1 LKPSN
6 WTQLLTNQF
15 DDNGNFDFTNA
26 IPPSLPQNFY
36 LLQLP

>member
-15 DDNGNFDFTNA
+15 DDNGNFHFTSA
-26 IPPSLPQNFY
+26 VPPALPQNFY

>member
-15 DDNGNFDFTNA
+15 DDNGNFHFTNA
-26 IPPSLPQNFY
+26 IPPPLPQNYY